1 MKVSELEINQE
12 IEING
17 HKYKYQGVKKIRM
30 TGIGT
35 VQKIVFEA
43 NLGNGFDYKYFDLKV
58 GNKDLKVHDDGKIEL
73 K

>member
-1 MKVSELEINQE
+1 MKVSDLKIDEE

-30 TGIGT
+30 AGIGT

-43 NLGNGFDYKYFDLKV
+43 NLGEGRTFTANTNFKLRQFLT
-58 GNKDLKVHDDGKIEL
+58 I
-73 K
+73 

>member
-1 MKVSELEINQE
+1 MKVSELEIGQE

-17 HKYKYQGVKKIRM
+17 YNYKYQGVKKIRM
-30 TGIGT
+30 AGIGT

-43 NLGNGFDYKYFDLKV
+43 NLGEGYNYKYFDLTV
-58 GNKDLKVHDDGKIEL
+58 GNKDLKIHDGGKIEL

>member
-1 MKVSELEINQE
+1 MKVSDLKIDEE

-35 VQKIVFEA
+35 VQKIVFEGKIK
-43 NLGNGFDYKYFDLKV
+43 NVFDYKYFELKV
-58 GNKDLKVHDDGKIEL
+58 GNKDLKIHDDGKIEL